1 MGGGNPLKELIVKK
15 FILPGVFV
23 LTVLLLSTAP
33 AAAQGTGGFQ
43 FGLTAGASFPSGDT
57 STAFDTGYHGGL
69 VLNYEL
75 PALPLGIRVDGDY
88 RKFDGKATGTGS
100 GSAEIFD
107 GTANLVVG
115 IRIVLV
121 KVYALGGGGFY
132 NMKIKAEYGGVS
144 SSISQTD
151 FGWNAGAGVAF
162 VVGKL
167 SIFGEGRYHE
177 VTLDNSA
184 GKFKFVAA
192 TAGILF

>member
-1 MGGGNPLKELIVKK
+1 VKSLEGANVKRLIPLGVCVLVI
-15 FILPGVFV
+15 ILF
-23 LTVLLLSTAP
+23 SAAP

-43 FGLTAGASFPSGDT
+43 FGLSGGASFPTGD
-57 STAFDTGYHGGL
+57 SSDAFDTGYNGGI

-88 RKFDGKATGTGS
+88 RNFSGKSVGSAS

-107 GTANLVVG
+107 GNANLVVG
-115 IRIVLV
+115 IRILLV

-132 NMKIKAEYGGVS
+132 NMKFKAENAGIS

>member
-1 MGGGNPLKELIVKK
+1 VKK
-15 FILPGVFV
+15 H
-23 LTVLLLSTAP
+23 LLASLLIGIAASIASP

-43 FGLTAGASFPSGDT
+43 FGLSGGASFPT
-57 STAFDTGYHGGL
+57 SDWSDAYGTGYNGGI

-88 RKFDGKATGTGS
+88 HHFGAKTGASGAS

-107 GTANLVVG
+107 GNANLVVG

-121 KVYALGGGGFY
+121 KLYALGGGGFY
-132 NMKIKAEYGGVS
+132 NMKFKAESAGVS

-177 VTLDNSA
+177 VTLDTSA

>member
-1 MGGGNPLKELIVKK
+1 MKKLAIVSGVLI
-15 FILPGVFV
+15 LAA
-23 LTVLLLSTAP
+23 VLLSAAP

-43 FGLTAGASFPSGDT
+43 FGLSGGASFPSGDA
-57 STAFDTGYHGGL
+57 STAFDTGYHGGI

-75 PALPLGIRVDGDY
+75 PALPLGIRIDGDY
-88 RKFDGKATGTGS
+88 RKFDAKSVGTTT

-107 GTANLVVG
+107 GNANLVVG

-121 KVYALGGGGFY
+121 KLYALGGGGFY
-132 NMKIKAEYGGVS
+132 NMKIKAENAGIS

>member
-1 MGGGNPLKELIVKK
+1 VKRLV
-15 FILPGVFV
+15 LPSIAV
-23 LTVLLLSTAP
+23 LAAILLSAAP

-43 FGLTAGASFPSGDT
+43 FGLSGGASFPTSDASDAYGD
-57 STAFDTGYHGGL
+57 GYHGGI

-75 PALPLGIRVDGDY
+75 PALPLGLRVDGDY
-88 RKFDGKATGTGS
+88 RNFSAKTLGAFS
-100 GSAEIFD
+100 RSAEIFD
-107 GTANLVVG
+107 GNANLVVG

-121 KVYALGGGGFY
+121 KLYALGGGGLY
-132 NMKIKAEYGGVS
+132 NVKFKAESAGVS

-162 VVGKL
+162 VVGKV

-177 VTLDNSA
+177 ITLDNSA